1 MPFNADTLKEEI
13 LAELGSSKLPVEL
26 SSEDLDICIK
36 RTLEK
41 YSMYKPLTIS
51 QSYKAN
57 IAKNN
62 TIDVHEL
69 PPEVIGVRSVELTA
83 AINGF
88 ILSGL
93 QVENALI
100 NGVPVYL
107 GAGDLS
113 LDIEYLNIRRQWL
126 KATSRQLASDPT
138 YAVTQD
144 PTTGIFSIYTFCT
157 SPLYVEVQATAAYNP
172 NLTNIPHYN
181 HYWIHRW
188 ALMEAKKILGNIR
201 SKYSHIPVAGG
212 NMKLN
217 GSELLAEAA
226 RDEISLLNE
235 LQSTRA
241 DLGPQWA

>member
-113 LDIEYLNIRRQWL
+113 LDIEYLNIL
-126 KATSRQLASDPT
+126 ADQL
-138 YAVTQD
+138 Q
-144 PTTGIFSIYTFCT
+144 
-157 SPLYVEVQATAAYNP
+157 
-172 NLTNIPHYN
+172 NILH
-181 HYWIHRW
+181 H
-188 ALMEAKKILGNIR
+188 
-201 SKYSHIPVAGG
+201 
-212 NMKLN
+212 
-217 GSELLAEAA
+217 
-226 RDEISLLNE
+226 
-235 LQSTRA
+235 
-241 DLGPQWA
+241 